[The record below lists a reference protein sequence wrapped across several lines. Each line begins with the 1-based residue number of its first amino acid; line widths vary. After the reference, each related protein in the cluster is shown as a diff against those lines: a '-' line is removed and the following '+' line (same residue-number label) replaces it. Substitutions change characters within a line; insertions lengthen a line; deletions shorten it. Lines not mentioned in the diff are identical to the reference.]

1 MSEQGVPDRLSRLKV
16 ILVLVWKDVTLF
28 FRNRFFAF
36 ITVLGLVAWIGIFY
50 ALPSTVDEI
59 LEVGLVAPDL
69 PPAALQALQEEE
81 EGLVII
87 KASSEEDLKAAM
99 LDGDYNVGAVLQA
112 GFMDQIASGA
122 QAAVKLY
129 FTADLPQDLHQ
140 AYVILFQEWAYLLVG
155 EPLEI
160 EATEEVLGVDMAG
173 QQVPP
178 RQRMLPLLA
187 VFLLMMETLGLSSL
201 LSGEIVTGTLHALLI
216 SPLRAIDLFAGKA
229 ISGVSMA
236 FIQASLLMG
245 LTGGFSQQPL
255 LILTA
260 LLLGAL
266 LVTGIGFLL
275 ALTGR
280 DMMSVMAWGLLVILV
295 LVLPALGVLLPG
307 LVSNWVKIIPSYYLV
322 DTVYRV
328 INFGAGWSE
337 VWSNLALMLGFGLA
351 FCGLGVLGLRRKLR

>member
-1 MSEQGVPDRLSRLKV
+1 MSEQGVRDRVSRLNV
-16 ILVLVWKDVTLF
+16 ILVLVRKDVTLF

-36 ITVLGLVAWIGIFY
+36 ITVLGLIAWIAIFY
-50 ALPSTVDEI
+50 ALPRTVDEI
-59 LEVGLVAPDL
+59 LELGLVAPDL
-69 PPAALQALQEEE
+69 PPAALEALEEEE

-87 KASSEEDLKAAM
+87 KAASEETLKTAM
-99 LDGDYNVGAVLQA
+99 LDGDYSVGAVLPT

-122 QAAVKLY
+122 QAPVTLY

-173 QQVPP
+173 QQVPL

-201 LSGEIVTGTLHALLI
+201 LSGEIVTGTLQALLI
-216 SPLRAIDLFAGKA
+216 SPLRTVDLFAGKA
-229 ISGVSMA
+229 VSGVSLA
-236 FIQASLLMG
+236 FVQATLLMG

-255 LILTA
+255 LMLTA

-280 DMMSVMAWGLLVILV
+280 DMMAVMAWGLLVILV
-295 LVLPALGVLLPG
+295 LTLPALGVLLPG
-307 LVSNWVKIIPSYYLV
+307 IVSNWVKIIPSYYLV

-337 VWSNLALMLGFGLA
+337 MWTNLLILLGFGLA
-351 FCGLGVLGLRRKLR
+351 FCGLGIVALGRKLR